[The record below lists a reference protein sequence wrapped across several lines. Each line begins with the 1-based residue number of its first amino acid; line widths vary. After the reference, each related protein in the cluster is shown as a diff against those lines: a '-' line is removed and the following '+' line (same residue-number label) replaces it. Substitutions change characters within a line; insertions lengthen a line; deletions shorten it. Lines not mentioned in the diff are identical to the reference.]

1 MAKSLE
7 QLKKEA
13 NKLQEQIT
21 FLEKSQEKI
30 VQYADA
36 MRAAIREA
44 GFEVE
49 DVIKHLQ
56 GPKIRA
62 PRGSMPKT
70 KPESEDST
78 GTRPER
84 GTTYKHSSW
93 PEPWIA
99 TGKRAPKHVIASIRS
114 GKTWKQL
121 VAK

>member
-1 MAKSLE
+1 
-7 QLKKEA
+7 LKREA
-13 NKLQEQIT
+13 IKLQEHIA
-21 FLEKSQEKI
+21 FLEQSEGKI

-44 GFEVE
+44 GFEVAE
-49 DVIKHLQ
+49 VIKHLQ
-56 GPKIRA
+56 VPKIRA
-62 PRGSMPKT
+62 PRGSKPKT
-70 KPESEDST
+70 KSEREDST

-84 GTTYKHSSW
+84 GTTYKHLSW

-99 TGKRAPKHVIASIRS
+99 TGKRAPKYVVASIRS